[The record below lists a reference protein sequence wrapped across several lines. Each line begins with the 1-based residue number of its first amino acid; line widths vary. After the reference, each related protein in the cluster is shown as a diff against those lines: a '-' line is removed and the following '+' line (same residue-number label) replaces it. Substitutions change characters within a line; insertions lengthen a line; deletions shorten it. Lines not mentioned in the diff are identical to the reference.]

1 MAIGIIRDDSIPSG
15 STHLTLEQIRD
26 TITGLVKQGSSH
38 LHEIGRLYNYV
49 VDNKLAESGGYKNA
63 REYFRQNIKVLSQ
76 TSLSNYGTVAR
87 HFSAEL
93 CMQYGMTNLRTL
105 LTYAQSAGLVL
116 GEGDPGSLL
125 IDVPQE
131 AGPSLRKPFS
141 ECSVEE
147 LERATRAQR
156 TPVQSLLPAAD
167 EARLQVL
174 KDTVGKHFENV
185 APVRLTTRVQGGKTL
200 LSVQDVPMSEV
211 TRLTEALVDC
221 LEAAPKEASAG

>member
-1 MAIGIIRDDSIPSG
+1 MAIGIIRDDSSHSG
-15 STHLTLEQIRD
+15 STHLTLEQVRD
-26 TITGLVKQGSSH
+26 TITQLVKQGSSQ
-38 LHEIGRLYNYV
+38 LHECGRLYNYV

-63 REYFRQNIKVLSQ
+63 RDYFSQNVKVLSQ

-93 CMQYGMTNLRTL
+93 CAQYGMANLRTL
-105 LTYAQSAGLVL
+105 LSYVQAARLVL
-116 GEGDPGSLL
+116 GEGDPGPLL

-131 AGPSLRKPFS
+131 EGPVLQKPFA

-147 LERATRAQR
+147 LEQATRAR
-156 TPVQSLLPAAD
+156 RVPVESRLPAHD

-185 APVRLTTRVQGGKTL
+185 APVRLKTRVQEGKTL

-211 TRLTEALVDC
+211 TRLTEALLDC
-221 LEAAPKEASAG
+221 VEPGQATAAQ